1 MSHGGGCTS
10 LDHVYPRTG
19 VPGMPCYC
27 GRRTWGG
34 VPRAAL
40 TLKVGERVT
49 VSGEVRVVVAKV
61 RGEDVYRVDTAVKGR
76 TLFDR
81 EELVRA

>member
-10 LDHVYPRTG
+10 LDHIYPAT
-19 VPGMPCYC
+19 VPGTPCYC